1 MTSCRVH
8 PAKKELLKVNDL
20 QTQPP
25 LPVQTRQCF
34 KKFSNKQYELDQN
47 AKMERIDREVNSRV
61 ALYDSQNVAEDLKV
75 LQMSTDGMDP
85 VEATINAQKARIRA
99 LYAPQNYRD
108 ANPNIITLME
118 GVQSVFG
125 EYEMAYFGLSKEQM
139 VTNLIIGCASTIL
152 VGTCLGMLSVSML
165 WWSCFTVVVVVVDRG
180 ISCGGQ
186 SVFMYVVVVVA
197 LDCGGRSR
205 SGCEVME
212 GQVVLVVAS
221 SSGACDEEWWSCFGD
236 FLFIVLTARV
246 MKVELEMVLQIEVVS
261 LSTISTFRCHH
272 SRAKESLLDV
282 LRPALFF
289 EHEKLGHRL
298 DSLNEMFWLMSFL
311 ESASLIGSQVLANWL
326 VSSNDVHKN
335 MVSPST
341 ATAILALLCIIF
353 IAREWRESPP
363 VTFKEYRMS
372 LKTHIFS
379 DKRILLLGWA
389 QSCVQFAVAAFWI
402 LWAPTIVAD
411 GREVHL
417 GMIYPCLL
425 GARMLGSA
433 MFPWFING
441 PLPLR
446 TEDCLVYAFA
456 IAGIVLSIVAY
467 DYQEIGILIG
477 LFCLFHAC
485 IGLVLPSLARL
496 RTLYVP
502 NELRAGMISLSLA
515 PSNAAILLCLIQR
528 GYNSSI
534 ENSTILA
541 FAAIAMFSAAGCMHL
556 LKQSGKHSPH
566 QNFHKQ

>member
-1 MTSCRVH
+1 
-8 PAKKELLKVNDL
+8 
-20 QTQPP
+20 
-25 LPVQTRQCF
+25 
-34 KKFSNKQYELDQN
+34 
-47 AKMERIDREVNSRV
+47 
-61 ALYDSQNVAEDLKV
+61 
-75 LQMSTDGMDP
+75 
-85 VEATINAQKARIRA
+85 
-99 LYAPQNYRD
+99 
-108 ANPNIITLME
+108 ME

-139 VTNLIIGCASTIL
+139 VTYLIIGCAPTIL
-152 VGTCLGMLSVSML
+152 VGTCLGMLSDLIGRKKVCLMFCVLHFSAAVCKMFF
-165 WWSCFTVVVVVVDRG
+165 SHPS
-180 ISCGGQ
+180 ISLA
-186 SVFMYVVVVVA
+186 SVC
-197 LDCGGRSR
+197 LS
-205 SGCEVME
+205 
-212 GQVVLVVAS
+212 LAS
-221 SSGACDEEWWSCFGD
+221 SI
-236 FLFIVLTARV
+236 FLFGFETWMV
-246 MKVELEMVLQIEVVS
+246 VE
-261 LSTISTFRCHH
+261 H
-272 SRAKESLLDV
+272 D
-282 LRPALFF
+282 
-289 EHEKLGHRL
+289 KLGHRL
-298 DSLNEMFWLMSFL
+298 DSLNEMFWLMTFL

-433 MFPWFING
+433 IFPWFING

-446 TEDCLVYAFA
+446 TEDCLVYAFT

-467 DYQEIGILIG
+467 DYQEIGILVG

-502 NELRAGMISLSLA
+502 NELRGGMISLSLA
-515 PSNAAILLCLIQR
+515 PSNAAILLCFIQR
-528 GYNSSI
+528 GYNGSI
-534 ENSTILA
+534 ENSTIIA